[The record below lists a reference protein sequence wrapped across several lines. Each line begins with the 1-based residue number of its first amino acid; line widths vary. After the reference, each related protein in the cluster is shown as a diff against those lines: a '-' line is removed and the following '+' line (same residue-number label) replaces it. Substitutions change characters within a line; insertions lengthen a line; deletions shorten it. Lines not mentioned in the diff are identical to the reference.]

1 MSKFH
6 QISGIIRKMGK
17 KLLYYFFRFNCLYFI
32 FQTFWLDYNLLVLLN
47 AYTSSYKKK
56 NAYTSMETNI
66 SLSNK

>member
-17 KLLYYFFRFNCLYFI
+17 KLLYSFFRFNCLYFI

-47 AYTSSYKKK
+47 AYTSSY
-56 NAYTSMETNI
+56 
-66 SLSNK
+66 